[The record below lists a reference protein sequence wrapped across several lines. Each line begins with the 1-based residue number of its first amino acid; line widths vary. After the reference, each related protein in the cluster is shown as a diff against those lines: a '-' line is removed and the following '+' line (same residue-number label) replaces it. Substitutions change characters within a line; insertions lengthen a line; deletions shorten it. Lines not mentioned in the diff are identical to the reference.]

1 MPSDEQ
7 ITRSA
12 ERCDLHPRVPSV
24 GRCDG
29 CGRPLCLSCA
39 IPVRGR
45 LLGHECLVEELGA
58 DAPRQD
64 AGPGRQRDLR
74 QTVAGAAFAVATLST
89 VLPWSRFGEGAG
101 IFGAWGRDP
110 RWSLLAAVA
119 AVAGLLLWA
128 ARRRYGLERPAWG
141 YVLATLG
148 ALVAVGALLAVLR
161 PPSFTRVWFAPWI
174 AIPAGIAALTASI
187 PARWLRST
195 PDRPS

>member
-1 MPSDEQ
+1 VPSDEQ

-45 LLGHECLVEELGA
+45 LLGQECLVEELGA

-74 QTVAGAAFAVATLST
+74 QTVAGAAFAVATVST
-89 VLPWSRFGEGAG
+89 FLPWSRFGEGAG

-110 RWSLLAAVA
+110 RWSLFAAVA

-128 ARRRYGLERPAWG
+128 ALRRYGPHRAGWDIA
-141 YVLATLG
+141 LAALG

-174 AIPAGIAALTASI
+174 AISAGIAAFATTI
-187 PARWLRST
+187 PASGLRST